1 MKRTHR
7 SMYPSTTSARRQQG
21 MTLVELMV
29 AMLLGLV
36 TTFFIAQVLA
46 VAEGQKRTATFGTDA
61 QVNGA
66 VALHTLRR
74 HIQNAGYGVTSK
86 FESWGCPI
94 KGEYGTPGSTT
105 AAPAMTLA
113 PIAITRS
120 ATASQPS
127 DSLTLMA
134 STKTSFAA
142 PVRITQARDGRAGET
157 QSFKVDGSLGVKE
170 DDVILAMPYDYTAAG
185 GNCTLF
191 TVKQDTAALDTTL
204 SRDYIPH
211 VVSGSASSW
220 NAAASSVWPTGG
232 FKSGDV
238 IVNFG
243 KLRQSR
249 FEIDSVSNDT
259 FQVVTW
265 LQDGP
270 ATLEQ
275 LNAGVVLLK
284 ALYGRDTDNNGV
296 VDTYDTA
303 TPATNADWQ
312 TVLAVRIVIVAR
324 SGQRE
329 KDIVTAAEPN
339 WDIGSNVAA
348 SYIKAPGSATT
359 VCAAGA
365 GACQL
370 PLPLSH
376 LSDWQYYRYKV
387 FDTAIPLRNMLWNG
401 G

>member
-1 MKRTHR
+1 MKRTHHAL
-7 SMYPSTTSARRQQG
+7 SSPTAPSHRQRG

-29 AMLLGLV
+29 AMLLGLI

-74 HIQNAGYGVTSK
+74 HVQNAGYGVASVY
-86 FESWGCPI
+86 ESWGCPI

-105 AAPAMTLA
+105 AAPAMSLS

-127 DSLTLMA
+127 DSVTLMA
-134 STKTSFAA
+134 STKSSFAA
-142 PVRITQARDGRAGET
+142 PVRITQSRDGSAG
-157 QSFKVDGSLGVKE
+157 QAASFKVDGSLGVKL
-170 DDVILAMPYDYTAAG
+170 DDVILAMPKNYTAAG

-191 TVKQDTAALDTTL
+191 TVKQDTASPDTTL
-204 SRDYIPH
+204 DKDYIPH
-211 VVSGSASSW
+211 VVAGSASSW

-232 FKSGDV
+232 FKVDDV

-243 KLRQSR
+243 KLRQTR
-249 FEIDSVSNDT
+249 FEVNLDNN
-259 FQVVTW
+259 FQATTW

-270 ATLEQ
+270 AAVEQ
-275 LNAGVVLLK
+275 LNSGIVLLK
-284 ALYGRDTDNNGV
+284 ALYGRDTDNDGT

-303 TPATNADWQ
+303 TPATNVDWQ
-312 TVLAVRIVIVAR
+312 TVLAVRVVMVAR

-329 KDIVTAAEPN
+329 KDNVTLAEPT

-348 SYIKAPGSATT
+348 SYIKTPGSAVT

-370 PLPLSH
+370 PLPLNH
-376 LSDWQYYRYKV
+376 VSDWQHYRYKV